1 MENNELKILKLIH
14 GKAVSLLV
22 NMKDVL
28 ARLFFF
34 YGMLLF
40 AITMV
45 PVALVFWVARTFLPE
60 HKSAPVIQH
69 GFQVWMGIYLP
80 LVFCSVR
87 YKGRHN
93 FKPGK
98 NYVVT
103 VNHNSLADVPVSSPG
118 IPGINKTLAK
128 IEMAKI
134 PIFGYIYSSGSI
146 LVDRSNNRSKAE
158 SFFSMVDALK
168 KGYHLCLFPEGT
180 RNKTEQ
186 PLAPF
191 FDGAFKVAIKA
202 QKPIIPALIFGTKN
216 ILHPHKKY
224 WAWPHRIEF
233 HFLPE
238 VPVDGLKN
246 SDSVELQN
254 KVFAQMHD
262 YYVQH
267 AQLI

>member
-1 MENNELKILKLIH
+1 
-14 GKAVSLLV
+14 
-22 NMKDVL
+22 MKDIL

-40 AITMV
+40 AITML
-45 PVALVFWVARTFLPE
+45 PVALVFWIARNTLPE
-60 HKSAPVIQH
+60 LKAAQVIQR

-80 LVFCSVR
+80 MVFCPVKHRGRR
-87 YKGRHN
+87 Y
-93 FKPGK
+93 FKQGQ
-98 NYVVT
+98 NYVIT
-103 VNHNSLADVPVSSPG
+103 INHNSLADVPVSSPG

-186 PLAPF
+186 PIAPF

-202 QKPIIPALIFGTKN
+202 QRPIIPALIFGTKN
-216 ILHPHKKY
+216 ILHPHKKC

-238 VPVDGLKN
+238 VSVDGLKSN
-246 SDSVELQN
+246 DSVALQN

-267 AQLI
+267 AHLI

>member
-1 MENNELKILKLIH
+1 
-14 GKAVSLLV
+14 
-22 NMKDVL
+22 MKDVL

-40 AITMV
+40 AITML
-45 PVALVFWVARTFLPE
+45 PVAFVFWIARNTLPE
-60 HKSAPVIQH
+60 PKAAQVIQR

-80 LVFCSVR
+80 MVFCRVTHH
-87 YKGRHN
+87 GRSH
-93 FKPGK
+93 FKTGK

-103 VNHNSLADVPVSSPG
+103 INHNSLADVPVSSPG

-134 PIFGYIYSSGSI
+134 PVFGYIYSSGSI

-158 SFFSMVDALK
+158 SFFAMVDALK

-180 RNKTEQ
+180 RNKTDK
-186 PLAPF
+186 PLGPF

-202 QKPIIPALIFGTKN
+202 QKPIIPALIFGTKH
-216 ILHPHKKY
+216 ILHPTKKY
-224 WAWPHRIEF
+224 WAWPNQIEF

-238 VPVDGLKN
+238 V
-246 SDSVELQN
+246 SVEGMKTSDCEGLQS
-254 KVFAQMHD
+254 KVYAMMHD
-262 YYVQH
+262 YYMQH
-267 AQLI
+267 KHLI

>member
-1 MENNELKILKLIH
+1 M
-14 GKAVSLLV
+14 VSLPPT
-22 NMKDVL
+22 MKDIL

-40 AITMV
+40 AVTMM
-45 PVALVFWVARTFLPE
+45 PVALVFFIARKTLPE
-60 HKSAPVIQH
+60 EKSARVIQR
-69 GFQVWMGIYLP
+69 GFQLWMGIYLP
-80 LVFCSVR
+80 MVFCSVKHR
-87 YKGRHN
+87 GRSH
-93 FKPGK
+93 FKPGQ

-103 VNHNSLADVPVSSPG
+103 INHNSLADVPVSSPG

-134 PIFGYIYSSGSI
+134 PVFGYIYSSGSI

-158 SFFSMVDALK
+158 SFFAMVDALK

-180 RNKTEQ
+180 RNKTDK
-186 PLAPF
+186 PLGPF

-216 ILHPHKKY
+216 ILHPTKKF

-238 VPVDGLKN
+238 VSVEGLKS
-246 SDSVELQN
+246 SDSEGLQS
-254 KVFAQMHD
+254 KVYNLMYD
-262 YYVQH
+262 YYVH
-267 AQLI
+267 HKHLI

>member
-1 MENNELKILKLIH
+1 MH
-14 GKAVSLLV
+14 HVSLQFC
-22 NMKDVL
+22 MKDIF

-40 AITMV
+40 AVTML
-45 PVALVFWVARTFLPE
+45 PVALVFWIARKTLPE
-60 HKSAPVIQH
+60 EKSAPIIQR

-80 LVFCSVR
+80 MVFCSVKHR
-87 YKGRHN
+87 GRNH
-93 FKPGK
+93 FKKGK

-103 VNHNSLADVPVSSPG
+103 INHNSLADVPVSSPG

-158 SFFSMVDALK
+158 SFFAMVDALK

-180 RNKTEQ
+180 RNKTNA
-186 PLAPF
+186 PLGPF

-202 QKPIIPALIFGTKN
+202 QKPIIPALIFGTKH
-216 ILHPHKKY
+216 ILHPTKKF

-238 VPVDGLKN
+238 VSVEGLKS
-246 SDSVELQN
+246 SDSEGLQS
-254 KVFAQMHD
+254 KVYAMMHD

-267 AQLI
+267 SHLI